1 MKQSLLSLF
10 FKSYFE
16 SESGDEV
23 ACREYRI
30 ECRIGRKLGSSSSA
44 MASDVGTG
52 LLV

>member
-1 MKQSLLSLF
+1 MYIQF
-10 FKSYFE
+10 FE

-30 ECRIGRKLGSSSSA
+30 ECRIGRKLDSSSLA